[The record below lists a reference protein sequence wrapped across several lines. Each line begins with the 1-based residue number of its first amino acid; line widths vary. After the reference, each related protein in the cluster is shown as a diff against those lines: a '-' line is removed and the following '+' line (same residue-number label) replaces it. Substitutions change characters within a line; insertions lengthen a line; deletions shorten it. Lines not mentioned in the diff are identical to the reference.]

1 MNQDGHD
8 IGKILGCIVFALG
21 SREFLRVVHRLIV
34 GSAMFHIPLFEM
46 LLIGIGIGLY
56 FHKVFAWGTLLAIM
70 AACEMFVIIVAF
82 AIPVK
87 LCLGYEVEVPGSG
100 LYGEITTFS
109 QLYISLIIYG
119 CLFAMV
125 MILLLTNRA
134 RREFRIKQ
142 DESRKGAKAQREEES
157 TKQY

>member
-21 SREFLRVVHRLIV
+21 SLELLTVVHRLIV
-34 GSAMFHIPLFEM
+34 GSAMYHIPLFEM
-46 LLIGIGIGLY
+46 LIVGIGIGLY
-56 FHKVFAWGTLLAIM
+56 FHKVFAWGTLFAIM
-70 AACEMFVIIVAF
+70 AFCEMIVLIVTI

-87 LCLGYEVEVPGSG
+87 LCLGYEVRVPGSG
-100 LYGEITTFS
+100 QYGEITTFS
-109 QLYISLIIYG
+109 QLYISLVIYG

-142 DESRKGAKAQREEES
+142 DGECSEELPVDL
-157 TKQY
+157 